1 MSTISRRDLF
11 KFGGVAAAGAMG
23 VSMLGGCAPQQ
34 PVVATGEAAAAAG
47 DGTPAFFV
55 KPEPITDIADTRDYD
70 VVVIGAGA
78 AGVPAA
84 IGGAEAVN
92 KSWPDFFEAV
102 RALGGKVELTD
113 E

>member
-34 PVVATGEAAAAAG
+34 PVAATGEAAAAAG

-78 AGVPAA
+78 AGVPAPPRGPTSPGRGKMSPQVTKRG
-84 IGGAEAVN
+84 IC
-92 KSWPDFFEAV
+92 
-102 RALGGKVELTD
+102 RAATEGL
-113 E
+113 

>member
-1 MSTISRRDLF
+1 MEQTANF
-11 KFGGVAAAGAMG
+11 
-23 VSMLGGCAPQQ
+23 
-34 PVVATGEAAAAAG
+34 
-47 DGTPAFFV
+47 
-55 KPEPITDIADTRDYD
+55 YD

>member
-34 PVVATGEAAAAAG
+34 PVAATEEAAAAAG

-55 KPEPITDIADTRDYD
+55 KA
-70 VVVIGAGA
+70 
-78 AGVPAA
+78 
-84 IGGAEAVN
+84 
-92 KSWPDFFEAV
+92 
-102 RALGGKVELTD
+102 RAHHRHRRHPRLRRRGHRRRRCRACRRHLGP
-113 E
+113 

>member
-34 PVVATGEAAAAAG
+34 PVAATGEAAAAAG

-55 KPEPITDIADTRDYD
+55 KPEPITDIAEEKTFDLSL
-70 VVVIGAGA
+70 IH
-78 AGVPAA
+78 
-84 IGGAEAVN
+84 I
-92 KSWPDFFEAV
+92 
-102 RALGGKVELTD
+102 
-113 E
+113 